1 MTNPTFNPEDPR
13 LTSFVLG
20 EIDDS
25 DRAEI
30 EQLLETSP
38 EAQAAVKEIEET
50 IGVLKEGLA
59 SEPTPELT
67 AEQRAVVE
75 EQLAGGTVTAASET
89 ASKRPGARF
98 GKIAGAVASVAV
110 LGIIVTFATPQ
121 LEPARDALM
130 APLNQ
135 LSSKSS
141 SPAETVAMA
150 EWENATGFSESFD
163 GPDGDGITLTA
174 RPDADRSRT
183 EGARGSLSDDMISAE
198 TQSTRPRDEIFS
210 DGDVPRMTLASR
222 VGQLQA
228 EKDKLERQV
237 ARSQDGGRSE
247 SDFAKRDLAQISQAG
262 DAEKPT
268 SFGSATRS
276 KDVSRAYS
284 QPSDSPQRLI
294 ADSGSRPGRN
304 NGQSGSDSFGFD
316 EGRSAPAQ
324 GRSVASN
331 ESRVDRKGIPQSGDG
346 EAAPAPSTTEAS
358 SKLKT
363 MFAQRTSSAAG
374 GKSENGSQ
382 SDSRSMRSSTKKN
395 SQPSNPHTRETVVR
409 NRILVAPG
417 DLANPYLID
426 KSKGRLKGGI
436 VEGGD
441 SGKSS
446 QSPKVASAAAQ
457 PESAPAPVN
466 SPQLVSE
473 LSDQPVSLYKNQS
486 GLESKKRA
494 LQKERSAPSGAGL
507 AGGLALTDR
516 ESSSEAL
523 KGFTNS
529 PQPEAP
535 VKAVADQ
542 TLVVGKELEV
552 LSEQILE
559 EQTRLAAI
567 DRGVT
572 RRVVNGRGFG
582 LEGGTLNEQL
592 RQYSENLSSARS
604 TLEKRPE
611 LRMRRS
617 LNFGNEYYEYYAPI
631 VENNFIVPVLG
642 DKEKSLSTISVDVDT
657 ASYANMRRFLNR
669 SQLPPAG
676 SVRIEELIN
685 YFKYDYPEPEGDEPF
700 SVTTELAQCPWQ
712 PSHRLAMV
720 GLKAKTIEKAKRP
733 PTNLVFLL
741 DVSGSMRASNK
752 LPLVQQSM
760 RLLVEEM
767 TEDDRVS
774 IVTYASNAGVRLQST
789 LGSKK
794 QEILNAINGLRAGG
808 STNGEGGIRMAYDE
822 ANRYYFQGGANRV
835 ILCSDGDF
843 NVGKSSDG
851 DLVELIQEKAASG
864 VFLSVFGFGMGN
876 LKDAKLE
883 KLADKGNGHYGY
895 IDNLNEAKKV
905 FQDELVGTLYTV
917 AKDVKLQV
925 EFNPATVGAY
935 RLIGYENRKLAAQDF
950 TDDTKDAGE
959 IGSGHTVTAL
969 YEIIPKQVLLAEPK
983 VEGLK
988 YQANAKKPA
997 EEEAGEDSGDKSAD
1011 AAEPQPVDEELLTVK
1026 LRFKKPDEE
1035 VSEEVNQEYPIKD
1048 VSIAGKQISA
1058 VSDDL
1063 MFAAS
1068 VASFGMNLRG
1078 SKYRGNWGFAEA
1090 LEAAQGAQGDGN
1102 DAQRSEFIQ
1111 LVQRAMRITGQQ
1123 VGPQPRTSQGT
1134 TTRPGELGATEARIK
1149 ASVNGKYRRLV
1160 KKIEVRDDFQ
1170 KFGAFND
1177 YGFWEGSEYAGYK
1190 DLPPGNWVYVYP
1202 NWYIWAE
1209 AVVPPVETKPA
1220 SELTTPG
1227 DDSGKP
1233 VENKSAVE

>member
-1 MTNPTFNPEDPR
+1 MTNPAFNPEDPR

-67 AEQRAVVE
+67 AEQRATVE
-75 EQLAGGTVTAASET
+75 EQLAGPTLVPTSEPEAPRRSKSGKFVGGLLSLAALGVMAAFVVPKIDDGAPLRQLMSSNVADTSEPELAASN
-89 ASKRPGARF
+89 S
-98 GKIAGAVASVAV
+98 
-110 LGIIVTFATPQ
+110 
-121 LEPARDALM
+121 
-130 APLNQ
+130 
-135 LSSKSS
+135 
-141 SPAETVAMA
+141 
-150 EWENATGFSESFD
+150 FSEAAEAF
-163 GPDGDGITLTA
+163 
-174 RPDADRSRT
+174 DADTS
-183 EGARGSLSDDMISAE
+183 GALSDDMISAE
-198 TQSTRPRDEIFS
+198 TQSTQPRDEIFS

-228 EKDKLERQV
+228 EQNKLK
-237 ARSQDGGRSE
+237 SQLAQSQGGGRSE
-247 SDFAKRDLAQISQAG
+247 SDFAKRDQAQVAQAG

-268 SFGSATRS
+268 SFGSVARA
-276 KDVSRAYS
+276 KDGSRT
-284 QPSDSPQRLI
+284 DSPQRLV
-294 ADSGSRPGRN
+294 ADSGARPQSASSRQGKA
-304 NGQSGSDSFGFD
+304 SGGDGDQFPDRPARTSQTSPAMPAASGASKSYSEFD
-316 EGRSAPAQ
+316 AAE
-324 GRSVASN
+324 GRSVAAKQPSPDGL
-331 ESRVDRKGIPQSGDG
+331 STGFRPPPVPGDR
-346 EAAPAPSTTEAS
+346 AADKSDLS
-358 SKLKT
+358 SQVAGL
-363 MFAQRTSSAAG
+363 SG
-374 GKSENGSQ
+374 GKVVNGSQ
-382 SDSRSMRSSTKKN
+382 PGD
-395 SQPSNPHTRETVVR
+395 PHTRETVVR

-417 DLANPYLID
+417 DLANPHPFD
-426 KSKGRLKGGI
+426 RSKGRLKGAI

-441 SGKSS
+441 AGESI
-446 QSPKVASAAAQ
+446 QPPKVASVTAQ
-457 PESAPAPVN
+457 PESAPVPVN
-466 SPQLVSE
+466 GPQLVSE
-473 LSDQPVSLYKNQS
+473 LSDQPVSLYRNQS

-494 LQKERSAPSGAGL
+494 LQEERSAPSGAGL

-523 KGFTNS
+523 KGVTNS
-529 PQPEAP
+529 PQPEAA

-617 LNFGNEYYEYYAPI
+617 LNFGNEYYAPI

-669 SQLPPAG
+669 DQLPPAN
-676 SVRIEELIN
+676 SIRVEELIN

-720 GLKAKTIEKAKRP
+720 GLKAKAIDKAKRP

-822 ANRYYFQGGANRV
+822 ANRHYFQGGANRV

-950 TDDTKDAGE
+950 TDDTRDAGE

-983 VEGLK
+983 VDGLK

-1233 VENKSAVE
+1233 AENKSAVE

>member
-1 MTNPTFNPEDPR
+1 MTNPVFNPEDPR

-30 EQLLETSP
+30 EQLLETSE

-75 EQLAGGTVTAASET
+75 EQLAGSTMAVSAGASPQ
-89 ASKRPGARF
+89 RPGARF
-98 GKIAGAVASVAV
+98 GKVAGAVASVAA
-110 LGIIVTFATPQ
+110 LGLVVTLAAPQ
-121 LEPARDALM
+121 LQPARDALM
-130 APLNQ
+130 SPLSQ
-135 LSSKSS
+135 LASNSDSS
-141 SPAETVAMA
+141 AEAVAMT
-150 EWENATGFSESFD
+150 EWENATGFSEEYD
-163 GPDGDGITLTA
+163 GPDCDGIVLPA
-174 RPDADRSRT
+174 KVG
-183 EGARGSLSDDMISAE
+183 EVLSNNDI
-198 TQSTRPRDEIFS
+198 TKLN
-210 DGDVPRMTLASR
+210 LASEKS
-222 VGQLQA
+222 QLSIEQA
-228 EKDKLERQV
+228 EHEQQV
-237 ARSQDGGRSE
+237 ARLMAVADKERRFNLANSASQPFAEGRSE
-247 SDFAKRDLAQISQAG
+247 KDFAKRDTAQTA
-262 DAEKPT
+262 
-268 SFGSATRS
+268 
-276 KDVSRAYS
+276 
-284 QPSDSPQRLI
+284 QRLI
-294 ADSGSRPGRN
+294 ADAGSRPQPGSNRPGDISRVGRRLVELPAE
-304 NGQSGSDSFGFD
+304 SKPAAAPMI
-316 EGRSAPAQ
+316 GRSSAAEN
-324 GRSVASN
+324 GGKRSTFYTDLSSN
-331 ESRVDRKGIPQSGDG
+331 SPQSGDSSLK
-346 EAAPAPSTTEAS
+346 ADAPLTTAPASDKSGTAKVKFANQVAGTAS
-358 SKLKT
+358 GK
-363 MFAQRTSSAAG
+363 AG
-374 GKSENGSQ
+374 EGPRGAGQQFGNG
-382 SDSRSMRSSTKKN
+382 
-395 SQPSNPHTRETVVR
+395 QPASPHTRETVVR
-409 NRILVAPG
+409 NGVVVAPG

-426 KSKGRLKGGI
+426 KSKGRLDGQPVGGA
-436 VEGGD
+436 VVD
-441 SGKSS
+441 SSE
-446 QSPKVASAAAQ
+446 PASAAALLPGRAQAQNQ
-457 PESAPAPVN
+457 PKKGVLFLEEAPQVGQKRPVPPPAP
-466 SPQLVSE
+466 
-473 LSDQPVSLYKNQS
+473 
-486 GLESKKRA
+486 
-494 LQKERSAPSGAGL
+494 
-507 AGGLALTDR
+507 
-516 ESSSEAL
+516 SSEAAVL
-523 KGFTNS
+523 R
-529 PQPEAP
+529 QIRQREEALARGGE
-535 VKAVADQ
+535 VEKLVELSKESQ
-542 TLVVGKELEV
+542 TQL
-552 LSEQILE
+552 
-559 EQTRLAAI
+559 QTRLAAI
-567 DRGVT
+567 DSGAT
-572 RRVVNGRGFG
+572 RRVSGRGFG
-582 LEGGTLNEQL
+582 LEGRDLQEQL
-592 RQYSENLSSARS
+592 QQYSDGLILARTNREQNS
-604 TLEKRPE
+604 EARLQ
-611 LRMRRS
+611 S
-617 LNFGNEYYEYYAPI
+617 FGFGNETYEAI
-631 VENNFIVPVLG
+631 VENDFIVPVIG

-669 SQLPPAG
+669 DQLPPAN
-676 SVRIEELIN
+676 SVRIEELVN

-700 SVTTELAQCPWQ
+700 SVKIELAMCPWQ

-822 ANRYYFQGGANRV
+822 ANRHYFQGGANRV

-969 YEIIPKQVLLAEPK
+969 YEIIPKQVLLSEPE
-983 VEGLK
+983 VDGLK
-988 YQANAKKPA
+988 YQASAKKA
-997 EEEAGEDSGDKSAD
+997 ATDDAGTNPGDKPAD
-1011 AAEPQPVDEELLTVK
+1011 VAEPQPVDEELLTVK

-1035 VSEEVNQEYPIKD
+1035 VSQPVQQDFPVKD
-1048 VSIAGKQISA
+1048 VTIAGKQLSA
-1058 VSDDL
+1058 TSDDL

-1090 LEAAQGAQGDGN
+1090 LESAQGAQGDGN
-1102 DAQRSEFIQ
+1102 DAQRTEFIQ

-1123 VGPQPRTSQGT
+1123 VGPQPRTTQGT

-1149 ASVNGKYRRLV
+1149 ASVDGKYRRLV

-1177 YGFWEGSEYAGYK
+1177 YGPWEGSEYAGHK

-1209 AVVPPVETKPA
+1209 AIVPPVEDKPA
-1220 SELTTPG
+1220 
-1227 DDSGKP
+1227 
-1233 VENKSAVE
+1233 VEAVTSSDGSVKSAVDTPADEKPAVK